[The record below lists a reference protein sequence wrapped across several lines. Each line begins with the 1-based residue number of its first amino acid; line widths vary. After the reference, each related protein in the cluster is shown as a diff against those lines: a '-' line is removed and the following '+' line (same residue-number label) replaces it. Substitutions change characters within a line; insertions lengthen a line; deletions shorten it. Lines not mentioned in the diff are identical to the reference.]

1 MSEDLPPKL
10 NLWSEAQSFE
20 YAWAPLRMKEG
31 QQREVDAH
39 LIQLNVNQAMPGREA
54 SAVDPVTGISANIKL
69 TTEEYND
76 MLRIANNELDLENR
90 ILTLTRSAVDN
101 PTQAR
106 VIDMQKVIKNE
117 FDKTFGTA
125 RKILIDRSPEL
136 QKRLSEQATRIEDYG
151 QGAR

>member
-1 MSEDLPPKL
+1 
-10 NLWSEAQSFE
+10 
-20 YAWAPLRMKEG
+20 
-31 QQREVDAH
+31 
-39 LIQLNVNQAMPGREA
+39 MPGREA

-117 FDKTFGTA
+117 FEKTFGTA

-136 QKRLSEQATRIEDYG
+136 QKRLSEQATRIDDYG